1 MRLNLKSLSLSLLA
15 LSIILLGCFY
25 IYSELVNKKSY
36 SIKFNDDNLSS
47 SFKLDITQ
55 NINDINNFLEN
66 YNFMK
71 MYIVKKEYSDIE
83 ITISLKKPFAK
94 NNLNQEIIFYDNSI
108 ASFVFFN
115 QSFIDGISLVDTSQ
129 NTLQINNYLKE
140 SFDDLKQIFDINQ
153 IEFIDE
159 RRYDLIIK
167 NNSKIMLPKIIDK
180 KLTQF
185 IKKNINLFKNDN
197 VYREYL
203 DFRNFNYKT
212 IRMK

>member
-1 MRLNLKSLSLSLLA
+1 MRLKLKSLSLSLLA

-25 IYSELVNKKSY
+25 TYSELVNKKSY
-36 SIKFNDDNLSS
+36 LIRFNNDKLSS

-66 YNFMK
+66 YNFIK
-71 MYIVKKEYSDIE
+71 KYIIKKEYSDIE
-83 ITISLKKPFAK
+83 ITLSIKKPFAK

-115 QSFIDGISLVDTSQ
+115 QSFIDGIDLIDTSQ

-140 SFDDLKQIFDINQ
+140 SFDELNRIFDINQ

-159 RRYDLIIK
+159 RRYDLIIQ

-197 VYREYL
+197 VFREYL

>member
-15 LSIILLGCFY
+15 FAIISLGCFH

-36 SIKFNDDNLSS
+36 LIKFNDDNLSS

-66 YNFMK
+66 YNFIK
-71 MYIVKKEYSDIE
+71 EYIVKKEYSDIE
-83 ITISLKKPFAK
+83 IIISIKKPFAK

-115 QSFIDGISLVDTSQ
+115 QSFIDGIDLVDTSQ

-159 RRYDLIIK
+159 RRYDLIIQ

-197 VYREYL
+197 VFREYL

>member
-15 LSIILLGCFY
+15 LAIILLGCFH

-36 SIKFNDDNLSS
+36 LIKFNDDNLSS

-66 YNFMK
+66 YNFIK
-71 MYIVKKEYSDIE
+71 KYIVKKEYSDIE
-83 ITISLKKPFAK
+83 ITISIKKPFAK

-115 QSFIDGISLVDTSQ
+115 QSFIDGINLVDTSQ

-140 SFDDLKQIFDINQ
+140 SFDDLNQIFDINQ

-197 VYREYL
+197 VFREYL